1 MSWSGPVLFRP
12 YFYFTCV
19 FFKPFCFQPVC
30 LGVVF
35 CHQVWQWNTFTALTE
50 HAMMELQLRAGSA
63 AAATAAFATSVF
75 NAEWSAVNLK
85 GPGAGL
91 VQCHIKL
98 RGVEFINRPSAP
110 PAEDQEAP
118 VSAMMPATC
127 TLPVSLITVS
137 SMLTSLKAFVSATT
151 ACSSC

>member
-12 YFYFTCV
+12 YFYITCV
-19 FFKPFCFQPVC
+19 FCKLFSFQPAC

-35 CHQVWQWNTFTALTE
+35 SHQVWQWNTFVDLTQ
-50 HAMMELQLRAGSA
+50 HTMLELQLLAGSA
-63 AAATAAFATSVF
+63 VVATTNFATSVF

-91 VQCHIKL
+91 VQCHVKL
-98 RGVEFINRPSAP
+98 RGIEFINRASAP
-110 PAEDQEAP
+110 PAEDQEAL

-127 TLPVSLITVS
+127 
-137 SMLTSLKAFVSATT
+137 
-151 ACSSC
+151 